1 MHHPPI
7 VRLIA
12 GETDLSR
19 VLEGSSVSF
28 KCQVSARP
36 PPHDVWWVKLE
47 EGGKKEKV
55 VGRSRT
61 LHLPSAKPSDSG
73 DYTCKAASSEGEGS
87 AVRPLHLLVHFRPLC
102 TSPLT
107 RPHPQDPGGQPGV
120 DLSCGVEARPEARSF
135 RWLYNS
141 TEGSFQI
148 PSAKSMMSFMNY
160 AVANSTET
168 GAGQVLCWASNSVGE
183 QEDPCIF
190 RVVPLGAPRT
200 PQKCKVV
207 EKTQTSVLIGC
218 REGIAASLDT
228 TFVLEVF
235 HVVNGSQELVASN
248 WSRTAEVRAVGLS
261 PNTSYILAVHAT
273 NDKGRSASVYIGGHT
288 EGWGPPMPATDEDR
302 LPVLYIIV
310 AVLLS
315 IMFLSLVLSITAA
328 CRRRML
334 FSKEKNM
341 VISVAPL
348 ERGEEGLEE
357 EEYMRKGK
365 GEVGEDYQMPLIPH
379 TSTPNSNSNGL
390 HRKVGAKKN
399 IKDKKNPMQLQ
410 MSIPS
415 INGLQRKVSFRE
427 CTCASR

>member
-1 MHHPPI
+1 
-7 VRLIA
+7 
-12 GETDLSR
+12 
-19 VLEGSSVSF
+19 
-28 KCQVSARP
+28 
-36 PPHDVWWVKLE
+36 
-47 EGGKKEKV
+47 
-55 VGRSRT
+55 
-61 LHLPSAKPSDSG
+61 
-73 DYTCKAASSEGEGS
+73 
-87 AVRPLHLLVHFRPLC
+87 
-102 TSPLT
+102 
-107 RPHPQDPGGQPGV
+107 
-120 DLSCGVEARPEARSF
+120 
-135 RWLYNS
+135 
-141 TEGSFQI
+141 
-148 PSAKSMMSFMNY
+148 MMSFMNY

-183 QEDPCIF
+183 QEDPCVF

-357 EEYMRKGK
+357 EEYMVLRKGK
-365 GEVGEDYQMPLIPH
+365 GEAGEDYQMPLIPH

-390 HRKVGAKKN
+390 HRKVGAKK
-399 IKDKKNPMQLQ
+399 KHK
-410 MSIPS
+410 
-415 INGLQRKVSFRE
+415 R
-427 CTCASR
+427 